1 MKTALGREPECLTS
15 SSGRCYP
22 MGLLQLNAMRLA
34 DIFSD
39 DSNFRSYVT
48 IHFVSVTEPQS
59 LDICFF
65 PHSITNKEILASVP
79 LSYFSYDGSDCFKT
93 STLSYIHR
101 TLKL

>member
-1 MKTALGREPECLTS
+1 
-15 SSGRCYP
+15 
-22 MGLLQLNAMRLA
+22 MGFLQLNAMRLA

-59 LDICFF
+59 LDMCFF
-65 PHSITNKEILASVP
+65 SHSITNKEILASVP

-93 STLSYIHR
+93 RIQRFSIGWPTRIGVITQL
-101 TLKL
+101 LQ